1 MNGNAE
7 LLNFVYQNA
16 QMGVNTMKQIIDLV
30 EEGALK
36 EYLRKQL
43 VGYEEFQQ
51 KARKMLN
58 ENGCDEKEI
67 GMLDRLKTYLMIN
80 VQTMMNRGEDHIAK
94 MLITGSN
101 MGIVEAVQNRKRY
114 ENAEKEILKLMEQL
128 QHFEEKN
135 VEELK
140 KFL

>member
-1 MNGNAE
+1 
-7 LLNFVYQNA
+7 
-16 QMGVNTMKQIIDLV
+16 
-30 EEGALK
+30 
-36 EYLRKQL
+36 
-43 VGYEEFQQ
+43 
-51 KARKMLN
+51 
-58 ENGCDEKEI
+58 
-67 GMLDRLKTYLMIN
+67 
-80 VQTMMNRGEDHIAK
+80 
-94 MLITGSN
+94 

>member
-1 MNGNAE
+1 
-7 LLNFVYQNA
+7 
-16 QMGVNTMKQIIDLV
+16 
-30 EEGALK
+30 
-36 EYLRKQL
+36 
-43 VGYEEFQQ
+43 
-51 KARKMLN
+51 MLN

-80 VQTMMNRGEDHIAK
+80 VQTMMDRGEDHIAK

-101 MGIVEAVQNRKRY
+101 MGIVEAVQNRNRY
-114 ENAEKEILKLMEQL
+114 KNAEKAILKLMEQL

>member
-1 MNGNAE
+1 
-7 LLNFVYQNA
+7 
-16 QMGVNTMKQIIDLV
+16 MKQIIDLV
-30 EEGALK
+30 GEGALK

-58 ENGCDEKEI
+58 A
-67 GMLDRLKTYLMIN
+67 
-80 VQTMMNRGEDHIAK
+80 QTMMDRGEDHIAK

>member
-16 QMGVNTMKQIIDLV
+16 QMGVNTMKQIIDLI

-43 VGYEEFQQ
+43 AGYEEFQQ

-80 VQTMMNRGEDHIAK
+80 VQTMMDRGEDHIAK

-101 MGIVEAVQNRKRY
+101 MGIVEAVQNRNRY
-114 ENAEKEILKLMEQL
+114 KNAEKAILKLMEQL

>member
-30 EEGALK
+30 GEGALK

-80 VQTMMNRGEDHIAK
+80 AQTMMDRGE
-94 MLITGSN
+94 GS
-101 MGIVEAVQNRKRY
+101 Y
-114 ENAEKEILKLMEQL
+114 C
-128 QHFEEKN
+128 KN
-135 VEELK
+135 VDHRQ
-140 KFL
+140 